1 MGKRFYYFCIMD
13 LFKQLASLILHS
25 QIFDYFDLMKVKQG
39 STLIEIRLD
48 EIYPKYLSMR

>member
-1 MGKRFYYFCIMD
+1 MD

-39 STLIEIRLD
+39 STLIEISLD
-48 EIYPKYLSMR
+48 EVYPESYQCDESIESKGFME